1 MTSIES
7 DLIET
12 QENAIGKVLKSNAE
26 LFVWTDAD
34 MSNIH
39 PSIMWHKL
47 ALLREAHPVA
57 QKKRRLGAEKG
68 CAVDAEVK
76 KHSNGQVNNL
86 AL

>member
-1 MTSIES
+1 
-7 DLIET
+7 
-12 QENAIGKVLKSNAE
+12 
-26 LFVWTDAD
+26 

-76 KHSNGQVNNL
+76 KHSNGQVSNL